1 MAGKERRLPRPP
13 KTPFGKRRTGEREE
27 ESPLTADRMAAA
39 MAEGR
44 LDEFLKEEMP
54 DNEYAR
60 GLAAMMMG
68 MTGMMPEGAFPQSPA
83 GAEQQASAKAGEPSG
98 EASPPV
104 QPPEDVIDAVNAGD
118 LKGVM
123 EALAREHRK
132 RMPAEESLPAEEE
145 KKSSAGLS
153 KDEKET
159 LDRLLEIAA
168 ENRVS
173 VDWMVLRALK
183 LYIREY
189 RKTGRL

>member
-1 MAGKERRLPRPP
+1 M
-13 KTPFGKRRTGEREE
+13 
-27 ESPLTADRMAAA
+27 ADRMAAA

-44 LDEFLKEEMP
+44 LDEFMKEEMP

-60 GLAAMMMG
+60 GLATMMMG
-68 MTGMMPEGAFPQSPA
+68 MTGMMPGGAFPSSPG
-83 GAEQQASAKAGEPSG
+83 GAEQPAAAKTGEVGPSG
-98 EASPPV
+98 EAPPPV
-104 QPPEDVIDAVNAGD
+104 QPPEDVINAVNAGD
-118 LKGVM
+118 LEGVM

-132 RMPAEESLPAEEE
+132 RMPSEGALPAEKEK

-159 LDRLLEIAA
+159 LDRLLAIAA

-189 RKTGRL
+189 QKTGRL